1 MTMKNFMENFTFIEF
16 LMRKTCKEGQIQS
29 APGPAFSFFIRLF
42 RCFPVPSDCHVPCPM
57 FLLRRTKIR
66 IFTLIELLIVISIIA
81 ILAGMLLPALNK
93 AREKAYDISCK
104 NNMKQLFL
112 GWTNYQDD
120 YKGWFPTS
128 TTTYI
133 YPDRVLQPYLGR
145 NALKAFYCNSAKF
158 EVKGQFPIIKSV
170 IMEQWAAIFIIRGT
184 SSISGGRRHLQ
195 RPMFSPT
202 QEIAIIRMSVASPMD
217 SSSISTVLQTLR
229 RKAVVRVRRQLSGT
243 TQLLISVIFPEISL
257 PLKDTGVSARPTFTT
272 GRGSSI
278 RRSGQEEEEPDGL
291 WSKLLRCRANGYQEC
306 RTIHAR
312 YIG

>member
-42 RCFPVPSDCHVPCPM
+42 HCFPVPSDFHVPCPM

-66 IFTLIELLIVISIIA
+66 IFTLIELFIVISIIA

-120 YKGWFPTS
+120 YKGWFPTCI
-128 TTTYI
+128 TTYI
-133 YPDRVLQPYLGR
+133 YPHNVLQPYLGK

-158 EVKGQFPIIKSV
+158 EVKGQFGYYNGRVSDYKIRYNGAMGSNLYYPRNIKHFRGQATPSKAYV
-170 IMEQWAAIFIIRGT
+170 FADAGDCDNQNVGCFTYGFVQYLNCLTDPPAQSSCASPQTTFRHNAASNLCYLSGNIAPVKGYRGISKTDFYNRAGLVDQALWAR
-184 SSISGGRRHLQ
+184 GGR
-195 RPMFSPT
+195 
-202 QEIAIIRMSVASPMD
+202 
-217 SSSISTVLQTLR
+217 
-229 RKAVVRVRRQLSGT
+229 
-243 TQLLISVIFPEISL
+243 
-257 PLKDTGVSARPTFTT
+257 TGWAL
-272 GRGSSI
+272 
-278 RRSGQEEEEPDGL
+278 E
-291 WSKLLRCRANGYQEC
+291 
-306 RTIHAR
+306 
-312 YIG
+312 

>member
-42 RCFPVPSDCHVPCPM
+42 HCFPVPSDFHVPCPL

-66 IFTLIELLIVISIIA
+66 TFTLIELFIVISIIA

-120 YKGWFPTS
+120 YKGWFPTCI
-128 TTTYI
+128 TTYI

-158 EVKGQFPIIKSV
+158 EVKGQFGYYNGRVSDYKIRYNGAMGSNLYYPRNIKH
-170 IMEQWAAIFIIRGT
+170 FRGQAT
-184 SSISGGRRHLQ
+184 PSKAYVFADAGDCDNQNVGCFTYGFVQYLNCLTDPPAQSSC
-195 RPMFSPT
+195 
-202 QEIAIIRMSVASPMD
+202 ASP
-217 SSSISTVLQTLR
+217 QTTFRHNAASNLCC
-229 RKAVVRVRRQLSGT
+229 LS
-243 TQLLISVIFPEISL
+243 
-257 PLKDTGVSARPTFTT
+257 
-272 GRGSSI
+272 
-278 RRSGQEEEEPDGL
+278 
-291 WSKLLRCRANGYQEC
+291 
-306 RTIHAR
+306 
-312 YIG
+312 